1 MNSGVNTEKKN
12 KDCGIDECRKVLTL
26 RGFTAGIIGRAHSS
40 ATVASMLLLQAPAA
54 ITTALRHWMLCSGVW
69 TTSMLPSV
77 VDLHNML
84 PKHCQ
89 SSTGSSTVISLK
101 DPYVVVDI

>member
-1 MNSGVNTEKKN
+1 MLKRKTRIVALMNAGK
-12 KDCGIDECRKVLTL
+12 CFTL

-77 VDLHNML
+77 LDLHNML

-89 SSTGSSTVISLK
+89 SSTGSSTVMSLK
-101 DPYVVVDI
+101 DSYVVVDI